1 MKQKLFEDFIDDIDV
16 EKDVRPNSVEITQPS
31 TNLAK
36 LTVELW
42 VLHRARESKELL
54 GQALRTFIRKI
65 EIIAQHSKFIDS
77 ISEVKFESLKTIN
90 PEKYHIFNADGIEI
104 ISYGAALTEQ
114 STEFS
119 ELQCYIYFY
128 PRTNFTARQ
137 ITSFYNDVRH
147 MMRITGAVDL
157 PSNRQYVVE
166 YKGDTKDLFFE
177 FCPHDKD
184 YAKEIFD
191 LAQLFKPGYTYS
203 DYLQDFKTD
212 CFEQM
217 MWNHFYYDQYGDQID
232 EMWKHVYKVGHFD
245 KTGDSKLL
253 PDYIKDK
260 HPVAGCTDV
269 FLPFGEMDFATSSP
283 WSPTLRWTEM
293 REHCMTHGCNVYLL
307 SDAENNDDAVICVY
321 DGTIEL
327 TDKNGNKKI
336 AQIVTE
342 TTGHEMGL
350 TSKEMA
356 LSCFLSAEEA
366 ENLCADFFGSD
377 EDEYNEDDY

>member
-1 MKQKLFEDFIDDIDV
+1 
-16 EKDVRPNSVEITQPS
+16 
-31 TNLAK
+31 LAK

-54 GQALRTFIRKI
+54 GQALRTFIRKL

-177 FCPHDKD
+177 YCPHDKE

-191 LAQLFKPGYTYS
+191 LAQLFKPGYTYAN
-203 DYLQDFKTD
+203 YLQDFKTD

-217 MWNHFYYDQYGDQID
+217 MWNHFYYGQYGDQID